1 MPWGAIFSAVA
12 PSVIGG
18 LMGKSGTDSAVGAQT
33 ASEQAKIDENRRQ
46 FDLTRSDNAPRI
58 QSGNAAL
65 QKLSSLL
72 GLSSPAP
79 DREAIRRSL
88 APKYAPSA
96 SPSGGSSSGVSAW
109 TNPDQSNY
117 SQGGGLNM
125 LQQFRANQPG
135 GDPFATGTQSSSN
148 ELDAAT
154 EAEYQRQMQAASAS
168 SPDSGSLLKNFTG
181 ADVATEPGYQFGLN
195 EGMKGLERSLA
206 ARGTPYGGAA
216 LKAASRYNSDYAG
229 TKFNEAF
236 NRDKANKSA
245 TFGML
250 SGVAGTGQTASNQ
263 VAQAGQFS
271 TGQIGNALSSQGDA
285 RASGYLANSNT
296 WQNALNQGIS
306 AYKNKN
312 ALGWSPNT
320 ISPSNAELYKSDD
333 YGQFF

>member
-1 MPWGAIFSAVA
+1 
-12 PSVIGG
+12 
-18 LMGKSGTDSAVGAQT
+18 MGKSGTDSAVGAQT
-33 ASEQAKIDENRRQ
+33 AAEQAKIDENRRQ

-88 APKYAPSA
+88 APKYAPPV
-96 SPSGGSSSGVSAW
+96 SPSGGSSSAAPSWV
-109 TNPDQSNY
+109 NPDQSNY
-117 SQGGGLNM
+117 SEGGGLNM
-125 LQQFRANQPG
+125 LQQLRANQPG
-135 GDPFATGTQSSSN
+135 GDPFATGTPASSN

-154 EAEYQRQMQAASAS
+154 EAEYQRQMQGAS
-168 SPDSGSLLKNFTG
+168 SPDSGALLKNFTG

-263 VAQAGQFS
+263 VAQAGQFA

-306 AYKNKN
+306 AYKN
-312 ALGWSPNT
+312 
-320 ISPSNAELYKSDD
+320 SNAFSNPQSIGGVPNVNYDPIKE
-333 YGQFF
+333 YGGVW

>member
-1 MPWGAIFSAVA
+1 MPWGAILSAVA
-12 PSVIGG
+12 PSVVGG
-18 LMGKSGTDSAVGAQT
+18 LLGKSGTDSAVGAQT
-33 ASEQAKIDENRRQ
+33 AGAQAATDEQRRQ
-46 FDLTRSDNAPRI
+46 FDLVRGDNAPRI

-88 APKYAPSA
+88 APNYASTA
-96 SPSGGSSSGVSAW
+96 SPSTGASPALAS
-109 TNPDQSNY
+109 PDAGNY
-117 SQGGGLNM
+117 SEGGNGSM
-125 LQQFRANQPG
+125 LQQLRANQPG
-135 GDPFATGTQSSSN
+135 GDPFATNTQTNSAG
-148 ELDAAT
+148 LDAAT
-154 EAEYQRQMQAASAS
+154 EAEYQRQMQGASGS
-168 SPDSGSLLKNFTG
+168 SPDSGALLKNFTG

-250 SGVAGTGQTASNQ
+250 SGVAGTGQTAGNQ
-263 VAQAGQFS
+263 VSAAGQNMANQV
-271 TGQIGNALSSQGDA
+271 GNNLIGAGDA

-306 AYKNKN
+306 AYKNNN
-312 ALGWSPNT
+312 AFGWSPNT
-320 ISPSNAELYKSDD
+320 SSPSNAGLYKSDD